1 MYIMIANMKLNR
13 TQFIFLFLIPILAI
27 IVSFSICA
35 YGLIRQEA
43 MTKGTLYPHVLIDS
57 LPVAYKTKD
66 SVLGMYAEKEKKI
79 QKSIIY
85 ISYKNTVIATYSA
98 ELLDLHTNI
107 DEIYE
112 RAYYVGRSSHAPSR
126 YYQKVAALLGLE
138 VFPFTT
144 QIQYNKAYVADALS
158 QFEDS
163 YNVPAKNALFKFE
176 NNKVT
181 TFQKEEKGN
190 KLLADLFLKD
200 IEQSVRSL
208 KYRQQNIVVTL
219 REVPVEPDITLAKA
233 NHFGIEELIGEGVS
247 NYTHSIPTRIHN
259 VILAAAKFNGVM
271 MQKNKVFSFGDAI
284 GDISANTGY
293 QPAYIIKEGKT
304 VLGDGGGV
312 CQVSTTF
319 FRAALNAGLPI
330 IEQHAHAY
338 RVSYYENDSKPGLDA
353 TIFSPTVDLKVEND
367 TPTDILIQTIVDED
381 KMLLYFKLYGK
392 KDGRNI
398 EMSTPVLFDV
408 ASPPLPVYQDDPTL
422 KRGVVKQVDFAAWG
436 GKAKFD
442 YKVTKNNE
450 VLFEKNFYSVY
461 KPWAAVF
468 LVGTQ
473 D

>member
-1 MYIMIANMKLNR
+1 M
-13 TQFIFLFLIPILAI
+13 
-27 IVSFSICA
+27 
-35 YGLIRQEA
+35 RQEH
-43 MTKGTLYPHVLIDS
+43 MTKGVIYPHVLIDS
-57 LPVAYKTKD
+57 QPVGYKTKN
-66 SVLGMYAEKEKKI
+66 SVRKMFAEKERKI
-79 QKSIIY
+79 KNSIIY
-85 ISYKNTVIATYSA
+85 VSYRNNVIATYSA
-98 ELLDLHTNI
+98 ELLEMRSNI

-112 RAYYVGRSSHAPSR
+112 KAYFVGRSSHTPSR
-126 YYQKVAALLGLE
+126 YYQKIAALVGLE

-144 QIQYNKAYVADALS
+144 QVQYNKAYVTDALAL
-158 QFEDS
+158 FEDA

-190 KLLADLFLKD
+190 KILSDLFLMD
-200 IEQSVRSL
+200 IEQSIRSL
-208 KYRQQNIVVTL
+208 KYRQQNIVVSL
-219 REVPVEPDITLAKA
+219 RETIVEPDITLAKA
-233 NHFGIEELIGEGVS
+233 NNFGIEELIGEGVS

-259 VILAAAKFNGVM
+259 VILAAKKFNGVM

-338 RVSYYENDSKPGLDA
+338 RVSYYENDSKPGFDA
-353 TIFSPTVDLKVEND
+353 TIFSPSVDLKVENN
-367 TPTDILIQTIVDED
+367 TPSDILIQTIVDED

-398 EMSTPVLFDV
+398 ELSTPTLFDV
-408 ASPPLPVYQDDPTL
+408 APPPPPSYQDDPTL
-422 KRGVVKQVDFAAWG
+422 KRGVIKQVDFPAWG

-450 VLFEKNFYSVY
+450 VLFEKKFYSVY
-461 KPWAAVF
+461 KPWQAVF